1 MCIKLGCTVKTHVVN
16 VAAGSLQAG
25 QGEPGVHA
33 HLGGEQAEGYIRF
46 AVLSHG

>member
-16 VAAGSLQAG
+16 VAAWAFQAE

-33 HLGGEQAEGYIRF
+33 HLAREDAVEC
-46 AVLSHG
+46 VLS